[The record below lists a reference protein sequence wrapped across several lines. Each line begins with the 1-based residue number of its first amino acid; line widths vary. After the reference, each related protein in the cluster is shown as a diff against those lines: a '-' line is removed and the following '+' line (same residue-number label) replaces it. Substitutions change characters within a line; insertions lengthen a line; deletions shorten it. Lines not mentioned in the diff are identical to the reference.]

1 MWGNSWKQKADNPK
15 GRRAILKKLQPYW
28 KNVSEYKS
36 LVLSLAFFYVITA
49 AISLAPAFL
58 QRKIF
63 DFAIPNQDV
72 PALVYILAAVVFI
85 NAVVFGFNLISELL
99 LTLLTENNRLRMKR
113 KLFRKLLCLP
123 YPFHA
128 LSKPGEVHKLS
139 DDGDRLSNVP
149 RIYMADF
156 LRNSIIILIYYP
168 ILFLLSYKLTL
179 IRLAGFPLEL
189 LAGRYFQKK
198 DKELEKQLW
207 EKQRRVTSLINQ
219 SHSGARTLKSL
230 QGESEIYRQLR
241 AAQLELKEVH
251 LQRRKT
257 ASLWKG
263 LNRLLSQIL
272 GSLVF
277 FLAAWDIIHGSFSF
291 GSFIAFN
298 IINSQGSQALS
309 GFVNAY
315 KSTGVLQNS
324 ADRYEGAMSLPEE
337 ITIPANSGYCEKLAG
352 NIEFRGVSF
361 RYSGNMPALDN
372 VSFQIREH
380 SHTALVGPSG
390 SGKTTVANLLLGLYI
405 PQQGEIRVGNRPL
418 RQYSLHSLRGSVAV
432 VPQETFLFEASIRDN
447 LTLGSPVRNNRQIR
461 EALIQANAAE
471 FVDALPA
478 GLDTLYGTS
487 GITLSGGQKQR
498 LSIARLFLRN
508 PSIIILDEATSS
520 QDMESERLIQN
531 ALERLRRGR
540 TTITIAHRLN
550 TVARADMILVL
561 DRGRIVQAG
570 EHEQLM
576 QEEGLYRQLFL
587 TQEMHYG

>member
-1 MWGNSWKQKADNPK
+1 M
-15 GRRAILKKLQPYW
+15 KKLQPYW

-72 PALVYILAAVVFI
+72 PALVYILGAVVVI

-113 KLFRKLLCLP
+113 KFFRKLLCLP

-128 LSKPGEVHKLS
+128 LTKPGEVHKLS

-149 RIYMADF
+149 RIYMTDF

-207 EKQRRVTSLINQ
+207 EKQRHITSLLNQ

-230 QGESEIYRQLR
+230 QGEGEIYRQLR
-241 AAQLELKEVH
+241 AAQLELKDVH
-251 LQRRKT
+251 VRRRKT
-257 ASLWKG
+257 AALWKG
-263 LNRLLSQIL
+263 INTLLSQIL

-277 FLAAWDIIHGSFSF
+277 FLAAWDIIRGSFSF

-315 KSTGVLQNS
+315 KSTGILGNS
-324 ADRYEGAMSLPEE
+324 ADRYEAAMSLPEE
-337 ITIPANSGYCEKLAG
+337 ITIPSHSRGVEKLTG
-352 NIEFRGVSF
+352 DIEFRSVSF
-361 RYSGNMPALDN
+361 HYNGSRPALDK
-372 VSFQIREH
+372 VSFQIKEH

-390 SGKTTVANLLLGLYI
+390 SGKTTVGNLLLGLYV
-405 PQQGEIRVGNRPL
+405 PRQGDIHIGSRPL
-418 RQYSLHSLRGSVAV
+418 SHYGLQSIRSSVAV

-447 LTLGSPVRNNRQIR
+447 LTLGSSVRDNEQIR
-461 EALIQANAAE
+461 QALIQANAAE

-478 GLDTLYGTS
+478 GLDTPYGAS

-508 PSIIILDEATSS
+508 PSIVILDEATSS
-520 QDMESERLIQN
+520 QDMESERLIQK

-550 TVARADMILVL
+550 TVALADMILVL
-561 DRGRIVQAG
+561 DRGRVVQTG

-576 QEEGLYRQLFL
+576 KEDGLYRQLFL